1 MGKEK
6 KPAVKQPAEKKSSSS
21 WYKRMDFSKKTALWG
36 MIFLLPWLIGVIFF
50 FLRPLV
56 NTFWYSLCNMDMV
69 NGKLSGVF
77 TGLDNYQ
84 WVLGVNADFN
94 QHLATVFLNM
104 LQEVPF
110 QIFIALF
117 IAILLN
123 GEYKGRGFFRAVFVI
138 PIILATGIATF
149 DLAEVSMTEQATDS
163 VVNMAWLQ
171 DLVVNSGLPENL
183 TSLLVEYVQNIFTV
197 VTTCGVQVLLFLSG
211 LQAISPSL
219 YEVAKMEGCTQFE
232 TFCKITLPMVSPT
245 ILVCLVYSI
254 AESFANATVKQGTT
268 TVKFAEY
275 IQSITF
281 NGQPAYYGY
290 GAAMSFI
297 FFATSLAAIGI
308 ICGIVSKG
316 VFYYD

>member
-1 MGKEK
+1 MKKDKKTAQK
-6 KPAVKQPAEKKSSSS
+6 KPALS

-36 MIFLLPWLIGVIFF
+36 IIFLLPWLIGLIFF
-50 FLRPLV
+50 FLRPMV
-56 NTFWYSLCNMDMV
+56 NTFWYSLCSMELV
-69 NGKLSGVF
+69 NGKFKGTF
-77 TGLDNYQ
+77 IGLENFK
-84 WVLGVNADFN
+84 WVLTVNADFN
-94 QHLATVFLNM
+94 KMMTTALINM
-104 LQEVPF
+104 LTEVPF
-110 QIFIALF
+110 QIFVALF

-123 GEYKGRGFFRAVFVI
+123 GEYKGRGFFRAIFVI
-138 PIILATGIATF
+138 PIILATGVASFKLVETS
-149 DLAEVSMTEQATDS
+149 LVAEASES
-163 VVNMAWLQ
+163 VLNMDWLVN
-171 DLVVNSGLPENL
+171 LVTSSGLPAEL
-183 TSLLVEYVQNIFTV
+183 TSLLVTYVGNIFDV
-197 VTTCGVQVLLFLSG
+197 VTTCGVQILLFLSG
-211 LQAISPSL
+211 LQAISPTL

-254 AESFANATVKQGTT
+254 AESFANVTVKQGDVTM
-268 TVKFAEY
+268 KFAEY
-275 IQSITF
+275 IQKITF